1 MAYEKHVWEDGELI
15 TKDALNHM
23 EEGIEGI
30 ELTPGP
36 QGPKGDTG
44 AEGPQGPKGDKG
56 EQGPQGEQGPKG
68 DTGEKGDKGDTGAA
82 GKDAPTITGCIIN
95 ISGTTVSGQLSLS
108 DSTTVP
114 ITGTYT
120 AGA

>member
-36 QGPKGDTG
+36 
-44 AEGPQGPKGDKG
+44 
-56 EQGPQGEQGPKG
+56 
-68 DTGEKGDKGDTGAA
+68 
-82 GKDAPTITGCIIN
+82 
-95 ISGTTVSGQLSLS
+95 
-108 DSTTVP
+108 
-114 ITGTYT
+114 
-120 AGA
+120 